1 MNIERLRAAEA
12 DFLGRYPMGFSD
24 PALAEIGKR
33 HNVAK
38 LSAMAQQCFSKGAF
52 TRQGAVLDDMV
63 RVIGRSS
70 MVSMF
75 EKPKFRDFVGGLDQ
89 DQRDTLVDAL
99 KRMLYGKGSSPEQGF
114 ETMVDL
120 LLGEK
125 LAKWSLVTAVPYY
138 VHPDREVFVKPT
150 TAKGVIAAFE
160 LDVPPYRPC
169 PSWDFY
175 RAYREQI
182 LAMRA
187 LVHPDLAPSNAAFS
201 GFLMMTMKEVT
212 AH

>member
-1 MNIERLRAAEA
+1 
-12 DFLGRYPMGFSD
+12 
-24 PALAEIGKR
+24 
-33 HNVAK
+33 
-38 LSAMAQQCFSKGAF
+38 
-52 TRQGAVLDDMV
+52 
-63 RVIGRSS
+63 
-70 MVSMF
+70 
-75 EKPKFRDFVGGLDQ
+75 
-89 DQRDTLVDAL
+89 
-99 KRMLYGKGSSPEQGF
+99 
-114 ETMVDL
+114 MVDL

-150 TAKGVIAAFE
+150 TAKGVIATFE

-187 LVHPDLAPSNAAFS
+187 LVHPDLAPNNAAFS
-201 GFLMMTMKEVT
+201 GFLMMTMKGV
-212 AH
+212 AADQGRGA

>member
-1 MNIERLRAAEA
+1 MNLERLRAAEA
-12 DFLGRYPMGFSD
+12 DFLGRYPMGFGD
-24 PALAEIGKR
+24 PALVEIGKR

-38 LSAMAQQCFSKGAF
+38 LSALAQERFTKDAF
-52 TRQGAVLDDMV
+52 KRRGAVLDDMV

-75 EKPKFRDFVGGLDQ
+75 EKPKFRDFVAGLDQ
-89 DQRDTLVDAL
+89 DGRDRLADAL
-99 KRMLYGKGSSPEQGF
+99 KRMLHGRGSSPEQGF
-114 ETMVDL
+114 ETFVDL

-138 VHPDREVFVKPT
+138 MHPDREVFVKPT

-160 LDVPPYRPC
+160 LDVPTYRPC

-182 LAMRA
+182 LAMRD
-187 LVHPDLAPSNAAFS
+187 LVHPDLAPNNAAFS
-201 GFLMMTMKEVT
+201 GFLMMTMKWV
-212 AH
+212 AAD